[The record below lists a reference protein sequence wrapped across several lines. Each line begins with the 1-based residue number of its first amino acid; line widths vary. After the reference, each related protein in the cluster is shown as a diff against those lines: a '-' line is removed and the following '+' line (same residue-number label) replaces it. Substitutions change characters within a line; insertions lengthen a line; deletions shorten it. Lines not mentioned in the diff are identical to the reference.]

1 MPRRLSYP
9 EQLLWNAFADQI
21 QPLKGR
27 QPPEPPAPAAGS
39 PPPAPAPQA
48 PAMRPAL
55 PAAPRSSPHPAPSAR
70 LVEIGSRQPG
80 LDDTS
85 WRILSSGRLRPQRT
99 LDLHGR
105 TAQAAFAALHGFLLR
120 AQAEQLRCV
129 EIITGVGS
137 GQEGGILRRE
147 LPHWLSRHDL
157 RHLVLAAVHP
167 HPANPGAVRV
177 LLRRRSAIGPAGSR
191 AGSPA
196 GSPAGRPAA
205 RDRRGS

>member
-1 MPRRLSYP
+1 MCLKEGRKRGDQIAMPRRLTDP
-9 EQLLWNAFADQI
+9 ERQLWDAFSRQI

-27 QPPEPPAPAAGS
+27 KPPRPAAAPAPEKPAPAPAARQA
-39 PPPAPAPQA
+39 APMRVMPQ
-48 PAMRPAL
+48 PAMQ
-55 PAAPRSSPHPAPSAR
+55 PRM
-70 LVEIGSRQPG
+70 VEIGSRQPG

-85 WRILSSGRLRPQRT
+85 WRFLSNGRLRPERR

-147 LPHWLSRHDL
+147 LPFWLSRHDL

-167 HPANPGAVRV
+167 HPGNPGSVRV
-177 LLRRRSAIGPAGSR
+177 LLRRRNAG
-191 AGSPA
+191 G
-196 GSPAGRPAA
+196 
-205 RDRRGS
+205 RRGERAS